1 MGRPRKI
8 ESPEQMEQLWEE
20 YKVYCD
26 NRDVRVT
33 QFSSK
38 LGEFITDTVKK
49 SITYTLEGFCVYIGM
64 ARCRFYD
71 TYDNNEDYRDVIA
84 RIREE
89 SEQDVRGKFEAGI
102 IPSQL
107 SGLWMSRYEGYNT
120 RQQVDV
126 NATVTEAD
134 KALLDKVSKRLDNV
148 PRHTES

>member
-8 ESPEQMEQLWEE
+8 ESPEQMEELWEE

-38 LGEFITDTVKK
+38 LGEFVTDTIKK
-49 SITYTLEGFCVYIGM
+49 SITYTLEGFCVYIGI
-64 ARCRFYD
+64 ARCRFYE
-71 TYDNNEDYRDVIA
+71 TYATEEYREIVT

-89 SEQDVRGKFEAGI
+89 SENDVRSKFEAGI
-102 IPSQL
+102 IPTQL
-107 SGLWMSRYEGYNT
+107 SGLWMSRYEGYST
-120 RQQVDV
+120 KQQLDV

-134 KALLDKVSKRLDNV
+134 KALLDKVSKRLEDGKK
-148 PRHTES
+148 TSES